1 MEAITTKYHGA
12 TDAHGSRI
20 SASVSTKRVY
30 IPYPHELHGA
40 KAHAAAARALL
51 VKIGRD
57 ANQPLHVGEYPSGYI
72 FLAVDFCET
81 LPSIDAALGAK

>member
-12 TDAHGSRI
+12 TNVHGSRI

-30 IPYPHELHGA
+30 IPYPNELHGA

-51 VKIGRD
+51 ASIGIYPHQ
-57 ANQPLHVGEYPSGYI
+57 AMHVGEHSGGYI
-72 FLAVDFCET
+72 FLCAELCET
-81 LPSIDAALGAK
+81 LPAVPFEARQ